1 MFEQHFVLRGPNLGF
16 DDLEYQ
22 KAAKLV
28 LIDAEPIDIARQMR
42 QRAEQTIRPAK
53 AKPER

>member
-28 LIDAEPIDIARQMR
+28 LIDAEPVEIARTLREMAALTIKRKAR
-42 QRAEQTIRPAK
+42 Q
-53 AKPER
+53 